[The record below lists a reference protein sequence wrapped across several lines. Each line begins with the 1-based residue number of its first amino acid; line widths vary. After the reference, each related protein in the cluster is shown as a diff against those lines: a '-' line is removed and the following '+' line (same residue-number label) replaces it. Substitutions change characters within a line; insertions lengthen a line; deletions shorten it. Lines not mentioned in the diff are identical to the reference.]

1 MDTKLS
7 RRTAVA
13 AAASAA
19 IASGAVSKPA
29 ALGGAPVRT
38 TPFPTWPVW
47 DTTDEAEWM
56 RVLRSGKWYRGSGKA
71 VDAFEQKFA
80 AAMGS
85 PHCLAVANG
94 TSALIVA
101 LHGLDVQP
109 GDEVLVPPYTF
120 IATINAVIAKSAL
133 PVFVDTDART
143 FQMDTAKLESRI
155 TDRTVAAIPVHMA
168 GAAPDLDTAIA
179 TGKKRNIKILED
191 AAQAHLGEWRGRKLG
206 TIADAGTFSF
216 QASKNLN
223 SGEGGAILSADAAFI
238 ERCYAFHTNSS
249 PRKGSTPAPAQ
260 GGNFRLTEF
269 QATLLASQ
277 MTRLEAQAKRR
288 DANAAYLA
296 KRFNEI
302 GGVTPAALT
311 DGCTRSA
318 WHLFMFR
325 YNAADFAGLSREK
338 FLKAMAAEG
347 IPCSSGYT
355 PLNKQAFLKNVLAGR
370 GYQRLF
376 SEKRLKQWH
385 EQNHCPVND
394 KLCTEAAWLT
404 QNLLL
409 GTRDDMDQIV
419 AAVEKIKVH
428 AKELTR

>member
-29 ALGGAPVRT
+29 ALGGTPIRT

-47 DTTDEAEWM
+47 ESNDEADWLK
-56 RVLRSGKWYRGSGKA
+56 VLRSGKWYRGSGKA

-94 TSALIVA
+94 TSALMVA
-101 LHGLDVQP
+101 LHGLDAQP

-120 IATINAVIAKSAL
+120 IATINAVISKSAL

-143 FQMDTAKLESRI
+143 FQMDTTKLESRI

-223 SGEGGAILSADAAFI
+223 SGEGGAILSSDAAFI

-249 PRKGSTPAPAQ
+249 PRKGASPAAAQ

-288 DANAAYLA
+288 DANAAHLA
-296 KRFNEI
+296 KRFAEI

-311 DGCTRSA
+311 ENCTRSA

-325 YNAADFAGLSREK
+325 YNAADFAGLPRDK

-355 PLNKQAFLKNVLAGR
+355 PLNKQAFLKNVLASR

-385 EQNHCPVND
+385 EENHCPVND

-409 GTRDDMDQIV
+409 GTRDDMDQIA
-419 AAVEKIKVH
+419 AAVEKIKAH
-428 AKELTR
+428 AKELAQ